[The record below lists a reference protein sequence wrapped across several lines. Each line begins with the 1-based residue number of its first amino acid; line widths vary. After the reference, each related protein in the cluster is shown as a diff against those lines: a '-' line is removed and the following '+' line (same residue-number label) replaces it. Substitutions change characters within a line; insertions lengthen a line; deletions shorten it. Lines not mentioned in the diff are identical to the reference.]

1 MIEPRLLAVSAAL
14 GLFCAAALPGET
26 APRNEPRIEV
36 VNVAEGVYAVL
47 RSEHPDEQPGHGNS
61 LIIINDE
68 DVVVVDATRMP
79 SQARRIIAAV
89 RELTSKPVR
98 TLIHTH
104 WHDDHVY
111 GNQAFAEA
119 FPGLQIIAHQNT
131 RQDMLEISLK
141 RNLPGYK
148 KDYPAFVAQIEERLK
163 DASRPL
169 SPEGRG
175 QMERMAARI
184 RSEIVELPTLKP
196 VVPNVTFDSSLTLY
210 RGSREIRLLHFG
222 PANTR
227 GDVVVYLPRERV
239 VASGDLI
246 VSPIPYAHGSY
257 MTDWI
262 AANRRL
268 AALDAGVI
276 VPGHGKI
283 LRDKEYLTLET
294 RLIESLVAQV
304 RAAAGRGLSLEDTR
318 KALDLTE
325 FRRKM
330 AGDDKQRNA
339 DFDNY
344 FVVPASARAWKEA
357 RGEKLGPSPYED

>member
-1 MIEPRLLAVSAAL
+1 MQRLASPTVLSVLVFFAAVVLAAEP
-14 GLFCAAALPGET
+14 
-26 APRNEPRIEV
+26 APQSDPQIEV
-36 VNVAEGVYAVL
+36 VNVADGVYAVL
-47 RSEHPDEQPGHGNS
+47 RAEHPDEQPGHGNS
-61 LIIINDE
+61 VIIINDE

-79 SQARRIIAAV
+79 SQARKIIAAV
-89 RELTSKPVR
+89 RSLTGKPVR

-119 FPGLQIIAHQNT
+119 FPRLEIVAHQNT

-141 RNLPGYK
+141 RNLPGYR

-175 QMERMAARI
+175 QLERMVARI
-184 RSEIVELPTLKP
+184 RSEIAELPTLKP
-196 VVPNVTFDSSLTLY
+196 LVPNVTFDSSLTLY

-227 GDVVVYLPRERV
+227 GDVVVYLPHEKV
-239 VASGDLI
+239 VSSGDLI

-262 AANRRL
+262 AANHRL
-268 AALDAGVI
+268 AELDAAVI
-276 VPGHGKI
+276 IPGHGKI
-283 LRDKEYLTLET
+283 LRDKDYLTLET
-294 RLIESLVAQV
+294 LLFESLVEQV
-304 RAAAGRGLSLEDTR
+304 RAAAKRGLSLDDTR
-318 KALDLTE
+318 KALDLTV
-325 FRRKM
+325 FRQKM
-330 AGDDKQRNA
+330 AGNDKQRNA

-357 RGEKLGPSPYED
+357 RGEKLGASPYED